1 MKPLPNLRHLR
12 YLVAL
17 HDHGHF
23 GHAARA
29 CFVTQSTLSA
39 GIRELERA
47 FGVEVAERNRRT
59 VTITP
64 VGRRIVARARLL
76 LREAEA
82 LMAMGLE
89 HSRPMSGIIDM
100 GVLPTIGPYLLP
112 RLIRGVGTA
121 FPHLRLRLRE
131 DKTGQLLDWLAE
143 GRLELAMIA
152 FPYDTPGMETYMLFD
167 DAYRFVASAASARAQ
182 TPGTR
187 GRTITEADFESQ
199 DMLLLEHDHCLHS
212 HALPVLR
219 HAAEAPG
226 ASYASTSLHTLVAM
240 VAEGMGATLLPDLAI
255 TGGILEGSD
264 VVVRPLAED
273 AGARSVG
280 LCWRKGSA
288 RTETFR
294 RLGAF
299 IRDWAGSNVHPWT
312 PARAS
317 RAPVQRTQAPRRR

>member
-23 GHAARA
+23 GHAAQA

-39 GIRELERA
+39 GIRELESA
-47 FGVEVAERNRRT
+47 FGVEVAERNRRS

-64 VGRRIVARARLL
+64 VGRRIVASARLL

-89 HSRPMSGIIDM
+89 HSRPMSGTIEM

-112 RLIRGVGTA
+112 RLIRGVGAA

-131 DKTGQLLDWLAE
+131 DKTGQLLGWLAE

-152 FPYDTPGMETYMLFD
+152 FPYDTPGLETYMLFD
-167 DAYRFVASAASARAQ
+167 DAYRFVTSAASVRAQ
-182 TPGTR
+182 PPKQR
-187 GRTITEADFESQ
+187 GRAITESDFESQ

-255 TGGILEGSD
+255 TGGILDGSD

-273 AGARSVG
+273 AGARTVG
-280 LCWRKGSA
+280 LCWRKGCA
-288 RTETFR
+288 RADTFR
-294 RLGAF
+294 RLGEF
-299 IRDWAGSNVHPWT
+299 ISGWALDHVRPWR
-312 PARAS
+312 PDAGGRA
-317 RAPVQRTQAPRRR
+317 